1 VDRQELFE
9 EVVETIKALDSTV
22 KPEEFR
28 LDDKAFRS
36 YGIDSLTLIRLAARL
51 EDRYDIRISDA
62 DAFAASSFQRLVD
75 LLLGKLM
82 AAQSDP
88 R

>member
-9 EVVETIKALDSTV
+9 EVVETIKALDSTA
-22 KPEEFR
+22 KPKEFR
-28 LDDKAFRS
+28 LDDTAFRA

-82 AAQSDP
+82 AARSDP